1 VPRLLVR
8 TGLIAGVVLLLVSCA
23 PPPQIQR
30 ALSESTPPLYKRLL
44 TASELPEG
52 WLLAQSSPDHPL
64 AAGTEPTQA
73 PCDRNYAEELD
84 SGRDR
89 TIASR
94 VFVNGGSLFQQSIV
108 SSVDGAQFHNLANAI
123 EACAGIVGATQIQG
137 IPAEILTTPLDFG
150 LPRDVVAVTVLV
162 VTEYEAFLS
171 VWVYARAPGDTLLTI
186 SVSHRS
192 MSTPELTAVLERAV
206 RKARGGRE

>member
-1 VPRLLVR
+1 MPRLLVR

-123 EACAGIVGATQIQG
+123 EACAGIVGATQIQA
-137 IPAEILTTPLDFG
+137 IQAV
-150 LPRDVVAVTVLV
+150 DVP
-162 VTEYEAFLS
+162 S
-171 VWVYARAPGDTLLTI
+171 
-186 SVSHRS
+186 
-192 MSTPELTAVLERAV
+192 LTAGQIGGLTQAQMEALTVDQIAALTEVQIDELFPVDGGVQVPGENAYNCRCVALYRYDLRRA
-206 RKARGGRE
+206 A